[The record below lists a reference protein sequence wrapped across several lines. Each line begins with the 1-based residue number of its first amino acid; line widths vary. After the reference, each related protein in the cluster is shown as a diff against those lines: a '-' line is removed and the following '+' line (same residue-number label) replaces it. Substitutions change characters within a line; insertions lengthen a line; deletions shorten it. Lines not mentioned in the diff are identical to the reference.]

1 MLARFG
7 RRRGGGRRGEVAA
20 IVAAALFAAG
30 TGACSRIAP
39 RLSAGTDSVYVG
51 VAVGLQNPARYVNV
65 FNGVQL
71 ALDELNA
78 SRPSGSPPLA
88 LRRAPT
94 NATTSVQVAAA
105 FRDDPAVVGVVG
117 HTETDATVSAAPV
130 YDDREHGGAN
140 ALVAISPTAGGAQV
154 TRASTW
160 VFRVCPV
167 VERQAELLARFA
179 ADSIGARRLA
189 VVYRYDASGKEFLR
203 ALTDVFEKNGRVI
216 VERDPFVEEI
226 PEFGAYAER
235 LAKRHP
241 DGLMIYANASDAM
254 RLLHAV
260 HAAGL
265 APPAL
270 TLNAP
275 SPESLKSDAAAA
287 KDAVGLRTLALY
299 DPDRPQTEPARDFGK
314 KFTARFGSAA
324 DKWAALGYDA
334 AMLIGS
340 AVHEIGPD
348 RQRVRDWIAS
358 VGQSRP
364 VYVGVTGNIRFD
376 DQRNPVAKA
385 AVVESVLQ

>member
-1 MLARFG
+1 MLTRIDLRHARG
-7 RRRGGGRRGEVAA
+7 A
-20 IVAAALFAAG
+20 IVVIAGALLAAG
-30 TGACSRIAP
+30 SGACSRIAP
-39 RLSAGTDSVYVG
+39 AFSAGSDSVYVG
-51 VAVGLQNPARYVNV
+51 VAVGLQTPTRYVNV

-78 SRPSGSPPLA
+78 SRPSGAPPLA
-88 LRRAPT
+88 MRRAPS
-94 NATTSVQVAAA
+94 NATTSVQVAAS
-105 FRDDPAVVGVVG
+105 FRDDPDVVGVVG

-130 YDDREHGGAN
+130 YDDREHGGDH

-167 VERQAELLARFA
+167 VERQAELLAQYA
-179 ADSIGARRLA
+179 ADSLGLRKLA

-203 ALTDVFEKNGRVI
+203 ALTDVFERNGRVI

-226 PEFGAYAER
+226 PEFDAYAER

-260 HAAGL
+260 HAAGISP
-265 APPAL
+265 AAL

-275 SPESLKSDAAAA
+275 SPETLKSDAVAMRDAA
-287 KDAVGLRTLALY
+287 GLRTLALY
-299 DPDRPQTEPARDFGK
+299 DPERPQTEPAREFAK
-314 KFTARFGSAA
+314 RFSARFGGAP

-334 AMLIGS
+334 ATLIGR
-340 AVHEIGPD
+340 AVHEVGPD
-348 RQRVRDWIAS
+348 RKRVRDWVAS
-358 VGQSRP
+358 VGQSAP
-364 VYVGVTGNIRFD
+364 EYVGVTGRVKFD
-376 DQRNPVAKA
+376 GSRNPVGKA
-385 AVVESVLQ
+385 ALVEGVLQ